1 MTKQNKEIQNKNLTR
16 EINIAQID
24 SSIDDLKRTVE
35 IAFMSETPVKREI
48 GGVIYDEILI
58 TTPDSVDLS
67 RLNTGAPLL
76 WNHNMDALLGVV
88 ENARIDSDRVGRA
101 IVRFSTESFADGKFN
116 QVKEGVLTKVSFGY
130 NILDYYID
138 GTRLIVTQIE
148 PYELSMVSCP
158 ADNLVGVGRSL
169 NTVVSND
176 KDIIMDEQELNK
188 EVQEEVQVVEIEEAE
203 VVAEPQVEV
212 PVVEAEPE
220 VELEAERKL
229 KEAKDA
235 LKAAKRNAEVQTE
248 LEQVQAELNSIADA
262 ARVRE
267 IESIAK
273 VFKVDASEAINSNT
287 SVEEFKRSLELHKEE
302 KNNVKENEMSKQ
314 TRTIDALVAFAK
326 GDHNALNELESGER
340 GYAIQAG
347 EYALATRAATTTV
360 TAEGALQ
367 TNYSD
372 DFIRPLL
379 AESILGRLGVEVITG
394 MGNREF
400 TIPRLTSL
408 NSKASFRFYAE
419 GEAMEE
425 TVANFDNIVMKPK
438 LFAGAIPVSK
448 SLMLSSPDIGTYV
461 QRALIENL
469 SNSLEKAI
477 IEVAESTA
485 TKVQTA
491 ASGVLDD
498 GDIEAVIQKLLEANV
513 RTSESVAVVSPAM
526 YAKLRQTPFLSNVAG
541 VSLAQ
546 GMRFSDSQWLCE
558 EVPLIVSTFVEDNTI
573 LVGNFS
579 FLTIANWTGSTL
591 DVDTTTYRSSLTTV
605 FRNYHYL
612 DVVQK
617 HPEAV
622 IQLKVKA

>member
-24 SSIDDLKRTVE
+24 SSIDDSNRTVE

-101 IVRFSTESFADGKFN
+101 LVRFSTESFADGKFN

-138 GTRLIVTQIE
+138 GTRLVVTQIQ

-176 KDIIMDEQELNK
+176 KDIIMEEELNK
-188 EVQEEVQVVEIEEAE
+188 EVQEVQAIEAETEVVVEVETE
-203 VVAEPQVEV
+203 VEV
-212 PVVEAEPE
+212 AVVEPEPE

-302 KNNVKENEMSKQ
+302 KINVKENEMSKQ

-326 GDHNALNELESGER
+326 GDNNALNALESGER
-340 GYAIQAG
+340 GYAVQPG

-379 AESILGRLGVEVITG
+379 TESILGRLGVEVITG

-400 TIPRLTSL
+400 TIPRLTGL
-408 NSKASFRFYAE
+408 DSKASFRFYAE

-425 TVANFDNIVMKPK
+425 TVANFDNIVLKPK

-448 SLMLSSPDIGTYV
+448 SLMLSSPDIGTWV

-477 IEVAESTA
+477 VEVAESTA
-485 TKVQTA
+485 TKVETA

-513 RTSESVAVVSPAM
+513 RTSESVAIVSPAM

-541 VSLAQ
+541 VALAQ

-558 EVPLIVSTFVEDNTI
+558 EVPLIVSTFVEDDTI